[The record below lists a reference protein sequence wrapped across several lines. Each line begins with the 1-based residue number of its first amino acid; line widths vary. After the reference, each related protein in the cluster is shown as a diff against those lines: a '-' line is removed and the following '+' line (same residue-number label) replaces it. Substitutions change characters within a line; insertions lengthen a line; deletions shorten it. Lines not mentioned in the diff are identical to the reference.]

1 MPMSTPAG
9 AGPHRH
15 SDSGSGHPA
24 DRTRERRAAIRHR
37 RLAAFAG
44 LLGFAGPALAYL
56 DPSTGSMILSAV
68 IGLFA
73 TIGLAL
79 KTYWYRLKSFFRG
92 QPSSP
97 PPAARPDD
105 AREEARSG
113 SAERDRARTA
123 D

>member
-9 AGPHRH
+9 AGHHSH
-15 SDSGSGHPA
+15 SDSGSGSPV
-24 DRTRERRAAIRHR
+24 DRERRAAIRHR

-92 QPSSP
+92 QASSP